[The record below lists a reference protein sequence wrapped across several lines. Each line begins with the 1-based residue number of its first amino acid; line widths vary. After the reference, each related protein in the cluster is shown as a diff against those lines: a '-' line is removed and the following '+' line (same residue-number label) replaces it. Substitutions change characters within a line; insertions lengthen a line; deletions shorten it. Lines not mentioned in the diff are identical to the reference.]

1 MKYQLGDLIY
11 SKGVG
16 LGYITKITTSE
27 DRLYYGSIFTIE
39 WFING
44 SEHCYGQTDL
54 DGYISKREAVHYPV
68 GNQ

>member
-1 MKYQLGDLIY
+1 MKYQVGDLIY
-11 SKGVG
+11 GEGAG
-16 LGYITKITTSE
+16 LGYITKITKEGS
-27 DRLYYGSIFTIE
+27 LYYDSIITIE
-39 WFING
+39 WFIYG